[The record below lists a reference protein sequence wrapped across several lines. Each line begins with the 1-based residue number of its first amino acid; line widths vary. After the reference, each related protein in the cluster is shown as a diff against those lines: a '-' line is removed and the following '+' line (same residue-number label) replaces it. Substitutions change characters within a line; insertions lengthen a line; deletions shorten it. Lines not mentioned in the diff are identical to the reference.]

1 MKEIKKSRERKIEK
15 EILGVLVFLG
25 VLIVIFLI
33 ASSYFRNLNNFDYKG
48 LTFSKERVGDI
59 EVYHHNYYLKV
70 AEKLI
75 NYNLYLRID
84 PRYNNITLTGEKS
97 KLLAPGAV
105 AYVSINSDGL
115 QECRYSPLAVGS
127 ISSFL
132 SDNQMTVIGGN
143 LDFWNAG
150 LKRDEWITCQ
160 NKPGNRVVEIEKGN
174 ETSVS
179 IQGNCYRI
187 EVADCQILD
196 AVEKL
201 EVQSIIDSKRVRA

>member
-1 MKEIKKSRERKIEK
+1 M
-15 EILGVLVFLG
+15 
-25 VLIVIFLI
+25 
-33 ASSYFRNLNNFDYKG
+33 
-48 LTFSKERVGDI
+48 TFSKERVGDI